1 MDTEQDF
8 CFIQNTFVHQASA
21 YCQITVFLSKTFKMQ
36 VSLTVDKDFK
46 WANTGATV
54 FGAQPQRKADEDE
67 GDSGDEVVHND
78 DIHFEP
84 IVSLPEVKKLPEYK
98 RTLR

>member
-1 MDTEQDF
+1 MCTKLLHIVKLPYF
-8 CFIQNTFVHQASA
+8 SAKRLSASL
-21 YCQITVFLSKTFKMQ
+21 F
-36 VSLTVDKDFK
+36 TVDKDFK

-54 FGAQPQRKADEDE
+54 FGAQTPRKADEDE